1 MAKLPDL
8 YCKSSYVKYILV
20 LLFSAI
26 VFSTHAQ
33 LIKVPD
39 LVKQSFDKQ
48 YPDAKEVDWKGGLDY
63 HTVSFKLA
71 DKKYKA
77 TYTKDGN
84 WNATETA
91 VAFDALPK
99 SVQLSFGAS
108 NYKTW
113 TVKDCVEISKPRS
126 EANEYKI
133 IVQKSAINKKILL
146 FDAKGRLY
154 EELRSL

>member
-1 MAKLPDL
+1 M
-8 YCKSSYVKYILV
+8 KYFI
-20 LLFSAI
+20 LLFTLIITATSN
-26 VFSTHAQ
+26 AQ

-39 LVKQSFDKQ
+39 LVKQAFDKQ

-63 HTVSFKLA
+63 HTVTFKLS

-84 WNATETA
+84 WNATETTI
-91 VAFDALPK
+91 AFEELPK

-108 NYKTW
+108 NYKAW
-113 TVKDCVEISKPRS
+113 TVKEVAEIVKPRA
-126 EANEYKI
+126 EANEYKVT
-133 IVQKSAINKKILL
+133 VQKSAINKKILM

>member
-1 MAKLPDL
+1 MLL
-8 YCKSSYVKYILV
+8 LISFVFFSS
-20 LLFSAI
+20 
-26 VFSTHAQ
+26 HAQ

-39 LVKQSFDKQ
+39 LVKQAFDKQ

-63 HTVSFKLA
+63 HTVTFKLN

-77 TYTKDGN
+77 SYTKDCN

-91 VAFDALPK
+91 VAFEELPK

-113 TVKDCVEISKPRS
+113 MVKETVQITKPRA

-133 IVQKSAINKKILL
+133 VVQKSAINKKILL